1 MGRKRKKIKRLKV
14 NFHSR
19 IPDKDLLAWMRT
31 FYMQSIA
38 VEMLN
43 RCLFLVKAVF
53 FVVKFDKNGHNSIS
67 FESREKPYVDW
78 KYCNTQSFPHT
89 TNVSV
94 IPKIFRHVRWQHQS
108 MAHAA
113 VDGSYLCFNTKGRMK

>member
-1 MGRKRKKIKRLKV
+1 MGRKRTKIKRLKV

-19 IPDKDLLAWMRT
+19 ITDKDLLAWMRT

-67 FESREKPYVDW
+67 FESREKPCVDW

-89 TNVSV
+89 NQE
-94 IPKIFRHVRWQHQS
+94 ICLP
-108 MAHAA
+108 
-113 VDGSYLCFNTKGRMK
+113 DP